1 MQGSRFATLAGW
13 FFNNMPLTEVR
24 NEYGFELH
32 PVALQGREIAKK
44 YSLPTDREATIE
56 EVLHCPNSFFQLLA
70 IDDDSNRIAS
80 FSFGLAA
87 REAHAED
94 IFRAIINGTN
104 NTCRWFG
111 NDQLTAFIEDDIDPM
126 ELVRRMIVAPIPF
139 YEQMDGLKAQADVQ
153 RMREEQI
160 LGQGS
165 TGELIE
171 EIFYDRLE
179 DSVRAYNPKNRDSF
193 FIWDYVVRGDQ
204 IWALDMDNQPES
216 MTTLALDRRVKP
228 TMRANL
234 LAVQKFFADNYQ
246 GRRFVIKMNFDETVE
261 PCCGAATNAQMSETN
276 FHKTF
281 EFESESKII
290 QKETNILF
298 SDLLVREMVQCS
310 NCKQPKMNGQNHVC
324 QKDQKDKEKDKN

>member
-1 MQGSRFATLAGW
+1 
-13 FFNNMPLTEVR
+13 MPLTEVT
-24 NEYGFELH
+24 NEFGFQMH
-32 PVALQGREIAKK
+32 PIALKGREIAKN
-44 YSLPTDREATIE
+44 YSLPTDREATVD
-56 EVLHCPNSFFQLLA
+56 EVLHCPNSFLQLLA

-104 NTCRWFG
+104 NTYRWFG

-165 TGELIE
+165 TGGLIE

-179 DSVRAYNPKNRDSF
+179 GSVRAYNPKNRDSF

-204 IWALDMDNQPES
+204 VWALDMDNQPES

-228 TMRANL
+228 TMRDNL
-234 LAVQKFFADNYQ
+234 LAVQKFFADNYKR
-246 GRRFVIKMNFDETVE
+246 RRFVIKMNFDETVE
-261 PCCGAATNAQMSETN
+261 PCCGAATNVQMSQAN
-276 FHKTF
+276 YYKTP
-281 EFESESKII
+281 EFESTSKIL
-290 QKETNILF
+290 QAETKNLF
-298 SDLLVREMVQCS
+298 PNLFIETPKCS
-310 NCKQPKMNGQNHVC
+310 NCNQPKMSGQDHVC
-324 QKDQKDKEKDKN
+324 QKDRENEKN